1 MKIKRATDNK
11 KVTDNHMTDGMCMG
25 VVFGTTGIIDIAT
38 GISLGILLGL
48 AVGMS
53 IKKGA

>member
-1 MKIKRATDNK
+1 
-11 KVTDNHMTDGMCMG
+11 MTDGMCMG